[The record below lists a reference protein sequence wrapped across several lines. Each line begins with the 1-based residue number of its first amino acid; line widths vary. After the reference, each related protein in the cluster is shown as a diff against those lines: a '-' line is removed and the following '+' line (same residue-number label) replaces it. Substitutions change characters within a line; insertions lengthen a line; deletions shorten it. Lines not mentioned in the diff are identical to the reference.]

1 MLRILLGSI
10 LVLSIATFS
19 FAIYL
24 LKQEKD
30 TFVNSFN
37 TRSKVIE
44 VVTPDR
50 TMNDYK
56 IMKFSDGKSLT
67 VPDEMFSKVKA
78 GDSVIKLINQSFL
91 TWKYGETE
99 QSVEL

>member
-10 LVLSIATFS
+10 IVLSIATFS

-24 LKQEKD
+24 LKQDKD
-30 TFVNSFN
+30 AFVNAFN

-44 VVTPDR
+44 VFTPDR
-50 TMNDYK
+50 TMSDYK

-67 VPDEMFSKVKA
+67 VPDEMLSKVKA

-91 TWKYGETE
+91 IWKDGQKQ
-99 QSVEL
+99 QSIEL